1 METDGQRGIPFL
13 PLLLF
18 LPLSQQQRR
27 RGGGLPDSSSRLC
40 NGWICRGELSLAR
53 RLSLRRE
60 GERLLK

>member
-27 RGGGLPDSSSRLC
+27 RGGDCPTLPLVFVMDGFVEES
-40 NGWICRGELSLAR
+40 CRWHVG
-53 RLSLRRE
+53 
-60 GERLLK
+60 